1 MHIGIDLG
9 GTNIAAALVGS
20 DGEIVSRVSIRTDTQ
35 GGTQAVIE
43 GLSRVVQMLLEGS
56 DILPESIGIGVP
68 GTVNN
73 KTGEVLFTPNLPISG
88 VNIVREL
95 QRELQPVLNCP
106 IHLGN
111 DANCAALGEVIAGCA
126 KGVGD
131 AIFITLGTG
140 IGGGIIMD
148 GKLYTGFNG
157 AAGELGHM
165 LIIDGGRKCGCGRE
179 GCWETYAS
187 ATGLVRTAEEIIS
200 CRPSSLLWSLRAESR
215 KDSSSAQS
223 IIDVNDRS
231 SGVAQSILGSIS
243 HSRAHGVNQ
252 SDTTGLQH
260 IDVNNSNLLDG
271 RMIFDAYRK
280 GDDAAKEIVDI
291 YVTQLAAGVVN
302 LINIFEPEILCI
314 AGGISNA
321 WDCLKEPL
329 EAIVNAQCYTRAQP
343 HTQQT
348 CIEKTSLGGD
358 AGIIGAAY
366 LHTSK

>member
-20 DGEIVSRVSIRTDTQ
+20 DGEMVSRVSIRTDTQ
-35 GGTQAVIE
+35 GGAQAVIE

-126 KGVGD
+126 KGVRD

-140 IGGGIIMD
+140 IGGGIIVD

-187 ATGLVRTAEEIIS
+187 ATGLVKTAVEIIN
-200 CRPSSLLWSLRAESR
+200 CRPA
-215 KDSSSAQS
+215 
-223 IIDVNDRS
+223 
-231 SGVAQSILGSIS
+231 SILRTMCEGNQRVVNSKPNDSESYSING
-243 HSRAHGVNQ
+243 A
-252 SDTTGLQH
+252 SDDINTLLSG
-260 IDVNNSNLLDG
+260 IDG
-271 RMIFDAYRK
+271 HMIFDAFRK
-280 GDDAAKEIVDI
+280 GDDAAKEIVEI

-321 WDCLKEPL
+321 WDCLREPL
-329 EAIVNAQCYTRAQP
+329 EAIVNAQRYTRRQP
-343 HTQQT
+343 HMPQT
-348 CIEKTSLGGD
+348 RIEKTSLGGD